1 MNSTLRFVIVLA
13 VLIVSACGLIDPRN
27 KGKGINFLPLSADK
41 NFGKQADLQISSD
54 PSTYPLLDPSR
65 YPEVYAYINKV
76 RDNILNSGK
85 VDFRSEFEWKIKII
99 HDDKTL
105 NAFCTPGGYIYVYTG
120 ILKFLESEDEL
131 AGVLA
136 HEIGHADMRHS
147 TRQITTMYG
156 STFVVDVLQLMLL
169 GQINSNVTQL
179 TTSIIGL
186 QYSKSHETEADQR
199 SVLYL
204 CNTPYRADGAA
215 GFFEKLEKQ
224 GQTAK
229 VPEFLSTHPNP
240 ENRIEHFHN
249 AATTMGCRGKSD
261 FKEAYKAIIAK
272 LPR

>member
-1 MNSTLRFVIVLA
+1 
-13 VLIVSACGLIDPRN
+13 
-27 KGKGINFLPLSADK
+27 
-41 NFGKQADLQISSD
+41 
-54 PSTYPLLDPSR
+54 
-65 YPEVYAYINKV
+65 
-76 RDNILNSGK
+76 
-85 VDFRSEFEWKIKII
+85 
-99 HDDKTL
+99 
-105 NAFCTPGGYIYVYTG
+105 
-120 ILKFLESEDEL
+120 
-131 AGVLA
+131 
-136 HEIGHADMRHS
+136 
-147 TRQITTMYG
+147 MYG